1 MNVNIF
7 EGSRR
12 IAYLAGGLATAGT
25 LIVAAT
31 YDPYISVGYSIAH
44 PRGSFM
50 RMKEACPT
58 EAAQHYFAATSPSGK
73 QVSIDLCLLTM
84 SFGKNYD
91 QLVPYKIDEKNMVWG
106 AARYSNEVSAYER
119 ELEARFVLPAE
130 DNEWLE
136 KEISR
141 RYWDNWKE
149 SLSHLGIGL
158 AMFAGFVWA
167 VGWITRGFMGIPRGM
182 DRKPSN
188 ETNKSHVSGQ

>member
-12 IAYLAGGLATAGT
+12 IAYLIGGLATAGT

-31 YDPYISVGYSIAH
+31 HDPYISVDYSIAH
-44 PRGSFM
+44 PRGSFQ
-50 RMKEACPT
+50 RMNGACPS
-58 EAAQHYFAATSPSGK
+58 EAAQDYFTTTTSSGQ

-84 SFGKNYD
+84 PFGKNND
-91 QLVPYKIDEKNMVWG
+91 QLVPYKIDEKNIVWG
-106 AARYSNEVSAYER
+106 AASYSSEVRAYER

-141 RYWDNWKE
+141 RYWDNWKG
-149 SLSHLGIGL
+149 SLRYLGIGL
-158 AMFAGFVWA
+158 AIFAGFVWA
-167 VGWITRGFMGIPRGM
+167 VGWITRGFMGIPHGM
-182 DRKPSN
+182 DKKPSD
-188 ETNKSHVSGQ
+188 ET